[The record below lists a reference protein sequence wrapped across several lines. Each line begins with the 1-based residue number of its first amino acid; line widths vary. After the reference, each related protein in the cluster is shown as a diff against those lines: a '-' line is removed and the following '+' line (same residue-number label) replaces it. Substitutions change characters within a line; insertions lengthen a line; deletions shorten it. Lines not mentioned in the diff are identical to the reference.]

1 MNSILKIPKKVLNK
15 YQHSSPVLK
24 ATIWFMVCSILQ
36 KAISLITVPIF
47 TRMLTQE
54 QYGQYAVYNSW
65 QQIFSMICTLR
76 LEYSVFNKGM
86 SKYKDRRDEYTTSM
100 QGLTNVTAC
109 IMLVVYLIF
118 RQQVNDLLELPTIVV
133 LFMILELL
141 FTPAISFWSLR
152 KRYDYKYR
160 PVVVL
165 TLMMSVF
172 NPALGVV
179 LVSLSEDK
187 GLARIFSCIIV
198 QMCFGVTIY
207 ILNLCKNKKMFSW
220 DLWKFAF
227 LFNLPLI
234 PHYFSMYILDQ
245 SDRIMIQKMVSLEAV
260 ALYSIAYNAGAIMKI
275 VTTSMNS
282 ALVPWQYRKLENKE
296 FDTLEKRMTSIFLI
310 VALIV
315 VAFSVFAPELVLF
328 FGGEKYM
335 EAVYV
340 IPPVS
345 ASLFFIFVYG
355 MFANV
360 ELFYDANKFTMFIS
374 MFGAGLNLL
383 LNYIAIPIFGYVAAG
398 YTTLICYVIFSI
410 GHYMNMNRIAKKK
423 TGSSIYKPLPILLMS
438 AMVIVL
444 SILVSFLYMF
454 TIVRYAVVALI
465 LVATIIFRKTIKS
478 VLKTVFEKD

>member
-1 MNSILKIPKKVLNK
+1 MNRILEFPKNALQK
-15 YQHSSPVLK
+15 YRNSSPVFK
-24 ATIWFMVCSILQ
+24 ATVWFMLCSIIQ
-36 KAISLITVPIF
+36 KAISLITVPVF
-47 TRMLTQE
+47 TRMLSQE

-65 QQIFSMICTLR
+65 QQIFAMICTLR

-86 SKYKDRRDEYTTSM
+86 SKYKERRDEYTTSM
-100 QGLTNVTAC
+100 QGLTNVIAC
-109 IMLVVYLIF
+109 IMMVVYLIF
-118 RQQVNDLLELPTIVV
+118 HQQVNDLLELPMIIV
-133 LFMILELL
+133 LFMFLEVL

-152 KRYDYKYR
+152 KRYDFKYR
-160 PVVVL
+160 PVVVMS
-165 TLMMSVF
+165 LMMSLL

-179 LVSLSEDK
+179 LVSVNEDK
-187 GLARIFSCIIV
+187 GLARIASCIII
-198 QMCFGVTIY
+198 QMCFGITAY
-207 ILNLCKNKKMFSW
+207 ILNLRKSKKLFSW

-227 LFNLPLI
+227 IFNLPLI

-245 SDRIMIQKMVSLEAV
+245 SDRIMIQKMVGLGTV

-282 ALVPWQYRKLENKE
+282 ALVPWQYRKLESKE
-296 FDTLEKRMTSIFLI
+296 FETLEKRMTSIFLI

-383 LNYIAIPIFGYVAAG
+383 LNYIFIPIFGYVAAG
-398 YTTLICYVIFSI
+398 YTTLVCYVIFSI
-410 GHYMNMNRIAKKK
+410 GHYLNMNRIAKKK
-423 TGSSIYKPLPILLMS
+423 IGNSIYKPLPILLMS

-444 SILVSFLYMF
+444 SLLVSFLYMF

-465 LVATIIFRKTIKS
+465 LIATIIFRKRFKS
-478 VLKTVFEKD
+478 VLKPILKKD

>member
-1 MNSILKIPKKVLNK
+1 MNRLLMLPKKALNK
-15 YQHSSPVLK
+15 YQNSSPVFK
-24 ATIWFMVCSILQ
+24 ATIWFMICSILQ

-54 QYGQYAVYNSW
+54 QYGQYSVYNSW
-65 QQIFSMICTLR
+65 QQIFAMICTLR

-86 SKYKDRRDEYTTSM
+86 SKFKDRRDEYTTSM
-100 QGLTNVTAC
+100 QGLTNVIAC
-109 IMLVVYLIF
+109 IMLIVYLIF
-118 RQQVNDLLELPTIVV
+118 HHQINDFLELPTIVV

-152 KRYDYKYR
+152 KRYDFKYR
-160 PVVVL
+160 PVVL
-165 TLMMSVF
+165 MTLMMAVL

-179 LVSLSEDK
+179 LVSVNEDK
-187 GLARIFSCIIV
+187 GLARIFSCIII
-198 QMCFGVTIY
+198 QMCFGITAY
-207 ILNLCKNKKMFSW
+207 ILNLRKSKKLISL

-275 VTTSMNS
+275 VTTSLNN

-296 FDTLEKRMTSIFLI
+296 FDTLENRMTSIFMI

-315 VAFSVFAPELVLF
+315 VAFSLFAPELVLF
-328 FGGEKYM
+328 FGGEQYM

-360 ELFYDANKFTMFIS
+360 ELYYDANKFTMFIS
-374 MFGAGLNLL
+374 LTGAGLNLL
-383 LNYIAIPIFGYVAAG
+383 LNYIFIPIFGYVAAG
-398 YTTLICYVIFSI
+398 YTTFICYIVFSI
-410 GHYMNMNRIAKKK
+410 GHYLNMNRIAKKR
-423 TGSSIYKPLPILLMS
+423 TGMSIYKPLP
-438 AMVIVL
+438 VL
-444 SILVSFLYMF
+444 SLSLLVIILSALVSLLYLHS
-454 TIVRYAVVALI
+454 IVRYIIIVLI
-465 LVATIIFRKTIKS
+465 LLLAVIERKRLKS
-478 VLKTVFEKD
+478 ILTMLFKKG

>member
-1 MNSILKIPKKVLNK
+1 MNSLLNLPKKALKK
-15 YQHSSPVLK
+15 YQNSSPVFK
-24 ATIWFMVCSILQ
+24 ATIWFMFCSILQ

-65 QQIFSMICTLR
+65 QQIFTMICTMR

-86 SKYKDRRDEYTTSM
+86 SKYKLRRDEYTTSM
-100 QGLTNVTAC
+100 QGLTNVMAC
-109 IMLVVYLIF
+109 IMLIIYLIF
-118 RQQVNDLLELPTIVV
+118 RQQVNELLELPTIIV

-165 TLMMSVF
+165 TLMMSVL

-179 LVSLSEDK
+179 LVSLNEEK

-207 ILNLCKNKKMFSW
+207 IVNLCKSRKLFSW

-282 ALVPWQYRKLENKE
+282 ALVPWQYRKLESKE
-296 FDTLEKRMTSIFLI
+296 FDTLEKRMTTIFLI

-328 FGGEKYM
+328 FGGRQYM

-383 LNYIAIPIFGYVAAG
+383 LNYLAIPIFGYVAAG

-410 GHYMNMNRIAKKK
+410 GHYLNMNRIARKKA
-423 TGSSIYKPLPILLMS
+423 GSSIYKPLPILLMS

-454 TIVRYAVVALI
+454 TIVRYAVVGLI
-465 LVATIIFRKTIKS
+465 LIAAIILRKKIKS
-478 VLKTVFEKD
+478 VLKTVLKKN